1 MNSVAQAPSIN
12 TPTFTRWRP
21 QEPGTKRAMIWS
33 LGAHL
38 LLVAF
43 LGFSLDWKNS
53 TPSGVEAELWDSVP
67 TQQFKEAEMTPA
79 AKSVETPAD
88 SKADI
93 ATKKEKKAEP
103 KEKIAPPLEKK
114 PDPKPVKEKNKE
126 EKLKEIKKETPK
138 EKSKDTKEKTKEDKP
153 KESSKTTAAQDK
165 ERADR
170 LAKLRAAAGDESGG
184 SGGTTGKGVG
194 SGGTAKP
201 GYTDRVNRYIRPF
214 ITFDNSSIS
223 NNPQVIFRVEVA
235 PDGNIMSKRLVK
247 SSGNESWDNAVSLAI
262 DKAKRLPKDEDG
274 KIPDR
279 QFDLKFKPKD

>member
-1 MNSVAQAPSIN
+1 MNSAAATS
-12 TPTFTRWRP
+12 TTFTRWRP
-21 QEPGTKRAMIWS
+21 QEPGTKRAMMWS

-38 LLVAF
+38 LLAAF

-53 TPSGVEAELWDSVP
+53 TPTGVEAELWDSVP
-67 TQQFKEAEMTPA
+67 TQQFKEPEITPEVKQAEA
-79 AKSVETPAD
+79 PAD

-93 ATKKEKKAEP
+93 ATKKEKKKESEP
-103 KEKIAPPLEKK
+103 KEKIVPPVEKK
-114 PDPKPVKEKNKE
+114 PEPKPVKEKEKKE
-126 EKLKEIKKETPK
+126 EKPKETPK
-138 EKSKDTKEKTKEDKP
+138 EISKEKSKEKAKEDKP
-153 KESSKTTAAQDK
+153 KESSKSTAAQDK

-170 LAKLRAAAGDESGG
+170 LAKLRAAAGDETGG
-184 SGGTTGKGVG
+184 SGGTTGTGVG

-223 NNPQVIFRVEVA
+223 NNPQVVFRVEVA
-235 PDGNIMSKRLVK
+235 PDGNIISKRLVK
-247 SSGNESWDNAVSLAI
+247 SSGNESWDNAVSQAI
-262 DKAKRLPKDEDG
+262 DRAKRLPKDEDG